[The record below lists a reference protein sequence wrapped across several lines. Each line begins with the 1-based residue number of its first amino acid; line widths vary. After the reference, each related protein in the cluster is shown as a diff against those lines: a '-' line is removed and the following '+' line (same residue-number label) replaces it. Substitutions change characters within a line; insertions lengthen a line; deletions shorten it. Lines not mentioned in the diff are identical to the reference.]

1 MDIFDFLI
9 TRWYF
14 SLPLVTT
21 LIMWWFYESTKGGKK
36 IGPNEAVSLVNSGK
50 ALFLD
55 IRDKD
60 SYDSGHIHGSINI
73 KKDDFKKQEH
83 LLTIGKTIIVV
94 SENGIDSGGA
104 GVELK
109 NLGVERVM
117 LLKYGLISW
126 AEESLPLVK

>member
-60 SYDSGHIHGSINI
+60 SDDSGHIHGSINI

-109 NLGVERVM
+109 NLGVEKVM